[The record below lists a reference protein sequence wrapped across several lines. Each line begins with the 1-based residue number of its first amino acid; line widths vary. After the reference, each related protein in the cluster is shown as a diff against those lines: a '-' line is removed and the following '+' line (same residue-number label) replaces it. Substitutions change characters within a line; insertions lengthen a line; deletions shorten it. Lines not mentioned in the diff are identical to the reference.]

1 MSTTE
6 NWSTCRI
13 VCWAL
18 AAIGG
23 LAMMIG
29 MSSVVGWF
37 FGIIFG
43 IVTVAVLGSLF
54 QKLVCTGEP
63 EGSASMLDMGRTAL
77 EKAKEASGVAPA
89 AATAKPAA
97 EPKPVEAKPAAA
109 APAPAPKPE
118 PATASSDEDADEGT
132 KPQVLSEPQ
141 DGKADDLKR
150 IKGVGPKLEQQLQ
163 SMGIYHFRQVASW
176 SGDEVA
182 WMDANLKGFR
192 GRVSRDGWV
201 EQAKTLAA
209 GGETEFSKRVE
220 DGDVY

>member
-89 AATAKPAA
+89 TATAKPAA
-97 EPKPVEAKPAAA
+97 EPKPGRGQARR
-109 APAPAPKPE
+109 
-118 PATASSDEDADEGT
+118 SGT
-132 KPQVLSEPQ
+132 GTRPQTGTGHSV
-141 DGKADDLKR
+141 R
-150 IKGVGPKLEQQLQ
+150 
-163 SMGIYHFRQVASW
+163 R
-176 SGDEVA
+176 
-182 WMDANLKGFR
+182 R
-192 GRVSRDGWV
+192 GCS
-201 EQAKTLAA
+201 
-209 GGETEFSKRVE
+209 
-220 DGDVY
+220 

>member
-1 MSTTE
+1 M
-6 NWSTCRI
+6 
-13 VCWAL
+13 
-18 AAIGG
+18 
-23 LAMMIG
+23 
-29 MSSVVGWF
+29 
-37 FGIIFG
+37 
-43 IVTVAVLGSLF
+43 
-54 QKLVCTGEP
+54 
-63 EGSASMLDMGRTAL
+63 
-77 EKAKEASGVAPA
+77 
-89 AATAKPAA
+89 
-97 EPKPVEAKPAAA
+97 
-109 APAPAPKPE
+109 
-118 PATASSDEDADEGT
+118 
-132 KPQVLSEPQ
+132 LSEPQ
-141 DGKADDLKR
+141 DGKADDLKQ